1 MLQTHASTLDLADQ
15 DVSVAPARAA
25 YLHDLERRLAPF
37 CERTAP
43 RQRAMAYRRGLLSP
57 AERKT
62 SWPLAGST

>member
-1 MLQTHASTLDLADQ
+1 MLRTHTSTLDLADQ

-43 RQRAMAYRRGLLSP
+43 R
-57 AERKT
+57 
-62 SWPLAGST
+62 

>member
-1 MLQTHASTLDLADQ
+1 MNPRAYTEGGSMLQTHASTLDLADQ

-43 RQRAMAYRRGLLSP
+43 R
-57 AERKT
+57 
-62 SWPLAGST
+62 